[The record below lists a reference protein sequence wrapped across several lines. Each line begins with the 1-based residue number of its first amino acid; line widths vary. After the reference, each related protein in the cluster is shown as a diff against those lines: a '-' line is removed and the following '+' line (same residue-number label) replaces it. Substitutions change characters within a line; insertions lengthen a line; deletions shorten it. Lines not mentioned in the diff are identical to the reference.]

1 MPGAVPRACV
11 NLRAVPAR
19 LNVHSRPIKHENI
32 SAIPK
37 SHCESGTEGKPDDLL
52 QVLRG
57 PMVLWTSGVPASDTV
72 NILWAFNIDGR

>member
-1 MPGAVPRACV
+1 MKISPLFLSLIVRA
-11 NLRAVPAR
+11 AQ
-19 LNVHSRPIKHENI
+19 KE
-32 SAIPK
+32 
-37 SHCESGTEGKPDDLL
+37 KPDDLL